1 MYIPQPGF
9 HQNPMPMSRY
19 PMGFDQQQPLQ
30 QVIYSKSKLEHIN
43 CIFPPSDDEGG
54 LYIGDTISTLKPELV
69 ANNNIGAILCL
80 NQEAG
85 SILIIQ
91 QKMLTYPRLD
101 LNISISRYKTGRII
115 R

>member
-1 MYIPQPGF
+1 MYIPQTGF
-9 HQNPMPMSRY
+9 QPNPMSLNRY
-19 PMGFDQQQPLQ
+19 PMGFESQQPLQ

-43 CIFPPSDDEGG
+43 CILPASEEEGG

-85 SILIIQ
+85 SIC
-91 QKMLTYPRLD
+91 LTQRRMPTCRKLV
-101 LNISISRYKTGRII
+101 SSTST
-115 R
+115 